1 MNKMLSSSKV
11 VPTLVPFLAHTTAE
25 GTGLAVDTSGFSDIM
40 MVAHQG
46 ISGDTL
52 ATTTLLWTI
61 TFQECAVTTAGSF
74 ALIAAADLLGGGATV
89 LIDAAA
95 EDPTTIVRHYIGK
108 LRYVRIL
115 WTQTGTHSNG
125 TPLCG
130 AVILSQPVQFPQTQT
145 TELGT
150 AS

>member
-1 MNKMLSSSKV
+1 MKLLSTCIV
-11 VPTLVPFLAHTTAE
+11 APTLVPFLAHTTAE
-25 GTGLAVDTSGFSDIM
+25 GTGVAVDTNGFAEVTMI
-40 MVAHQG
+40 ANQG
-46 ISGDTL
+46 ISLDTL
-52 ATTTLLWTI
+52 GGSLYWTI

-74 ALIAAADLLGGGATV
+74 TTIAAADLEGGLPTV

-95 EDPTTIVRHYIGK
+95 EDPTTIVRYYKGK

-115 WTQTGTHSNG
+115 WTQTGTHTNG

-130 AVILSQPVQFPQTQT
+130 VVVLSAPLHTPQTQT

-150 AS
+150 PS

>member
-1 MNKMLSSSKV
+1 MNMLSTCKV
-11 VPTLVPFLAHTTAE
+11 VPTVVPVLANNTAE
-25 GTGLAVDTSGFSDIM
+25 GTGEAVDTRGFSGITM
-40 MVAHQG
+40 IANQG

-52 ATTTLLWTI
+52 ATGTLLWTI

-74 ALIAAADLLGGGATV
+74 TLIAAADLQGGGATV

-115 WTQTGTHSNG
+115 WTQTGTHTNG
-125 TPLCG
+125 TPICG
-130 AVILSQPVQFPQTQT
+130 VVVLSDPIQIPQTQT

-150 AS
+150 PS

>member
-1 MNKMLSSSKV
+1 MKEMLSSSKV

-25 GTGLAVDTSGFSDIM
+25 GTGVAVDTSGFSDIM
-40 MVAHQG
+40 MVANQG
-46 ISGDTL
+46 ISLDTL
-52 ATTTLLWTI
+52 SGSLYWTV

-74 ALIAAADLLGGGATV
+74 TLIAAADLKGGLATV
-89 LIDAAA
+89 LIDAGA

-115 WTQTGTHSNG
+115 WTQTGTHTNG

-130 AVILSQPVQFPQTQT
+130 LVILSQSVQLPQTQT

-150 AS
+150 PS

>member
-1 MNKMLSSSKV
+1 MKLLSTCIV
-11 VPTLVPFLAHTTAE
+11 VPTLVPVLANDTAE
-25 GTGLAVDTSGFSDIM
+25 GTGVAVDTNGFSEVTMI
-40 MVAHQG
+40 ANQG

-74 ALIAAADLLGGGATV
+74 TTIAAADLKGGLPTV

-115 WTQTGTHSNG
+115 WTQTGTHTNG

-130 AVILSQPVQFPQTQT
+130 VVVLSAPLHTPQTQT

-150 AS
+150 PS